1 MEPTEIEAL
10 RKLPPE
16 QVTYM
21 TYEML
26 HDLKIGPRLRKLEKF
41 QYGLTI
47 AGSGIAALF
56 AAGMLNLHNLL
67 VNVGDKFKGH

>member
-10 RKLPPE
+10 RKLPPDE
-16 QVTYM
+16 VLYQM
-21 TYEML
+21 FEML

-67 VNVGDKFKGH
+67 INVSDKFKGH